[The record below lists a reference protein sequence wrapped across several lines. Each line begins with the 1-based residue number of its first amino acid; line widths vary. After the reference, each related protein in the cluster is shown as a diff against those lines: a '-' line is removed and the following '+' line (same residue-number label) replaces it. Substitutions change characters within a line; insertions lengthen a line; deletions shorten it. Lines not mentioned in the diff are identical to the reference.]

1 MTASSMNP
9 MKRKGIILAGGSGT
23 RLYPVTQAVSKQLMP
38 VYDKPMV
45 YYPLTTLMLAGIR
58 DILLIS
64 TPHDTPRFTD
74 LLGDGSQ
81 WGLNISYCVQP
92 SPDGLAQAF
101 ILGRSFVG
109 DDPSAL
115 VLGDNI
121 FYGHELVEQL
131 QRANE
136 QRSGA
141 TVFAYHV
148 NDPERYGVVE
158 FDKDYRALSIEEKPQ
173 KPRSSYA
180 VTGLYFYDHQV
191 CDIAASIKPSA
202 RGELE
207 ITDVNQA
214 YLNKNALSVEIMGR
228 GYAWLDTGT
237 HDSLLDAAGFIATL
251 QKRQGLMVACPE
263 EIAYRQGWI
272 SAEVVEKVASQ
283 LSKNSYGQYLTKML
297 HELNT
302 SAQPIGLSAKVK

>member
-1 MTASSMNP
+1 

-64 TPHDTPRFTD
+64 TPNDTPRFTD

-81 WGLNISYCVQP
+81 WGLNISFCVQP

-136 QRSGA
+136 QRAGA

-158 FDKDYRALSIEEKPQ
+158 FDKDYKALSIEEKPQ

-202 RGELE
+202 RG
-207 ITDVNQA
+207 
-214 YLNKNALSVEIMGR
+214 
-228 GYAWLDTGT
+228 
-237 HDSLLDAAGFIATL
+237 
-251 QKRQGLMVACPE
+251 GLRLPM
-263 EIAYRQGWI
+263 
-272 SAEVVEKVASQ
+272 
-283 LSKNSYGQYLTKML
+283 
-297 HELNT
+297 
-302 SAQPIGLSAKVK
+302 